1 MACTCPFKAKLDQTF
16 AYLKQH
22 QPADYAKLE
31 AMSQGDWAEIVHIT
45 ARTMTLH
52 MLVGRGDTE
61 PTFKPHP
68 FGSCYLLA
76 DLNYAQAVTGC
87 NYISDPKL
95 RADCL
100 EQSRKVYCDALTAC
114 GEDV

>member
-22 QPADYAKLE
+22 QPADYANLE
-31 AMSQGDWAEIVHIT
+31 ALSPADWAALVNLT
-45 ARTMTLH
+45 AQAMSEE
-52 MLVGRGDTE
+52 GGTE

-100 EQSRKVYCDALTAC
+100 EQSRKIYCDALTAC